1 MVGLIPSSGNG
12 KSQDENS
19 LALDAASE
27 LNKLL
32 QTGIS
37 TMTTK
42 TAGAFEQGD
51 SPTISLGV
59 SGNGQPSVIVPM
71 LRGTYGNDAVAVSFR
86 FLFSSGRPIEPY
98 SSLPLSLTLPLSFK
112 RWLWPKLL
120 PCMVMPL
127 GLPAGVHLW
136 KAAENTFDKA
146 RLGDHKNDADHE
158 EPGADESMKP
168 NKSGYVVTLVDG
180 SSTRLRFQYDGEQWV
195 PELRTANR
203 DIPIETGM
211 DLQSMAKR
219 VLAHFSKPHEEVPW
233 KDEARLTFTGFQIL
247 FDAQCAVARDQGD
260 ETLAARLGASPW
272 HLGMLAVAIL
282 VLEIAVEEDGVKDD
296 RGIAYVET
304 HHVVRS
310 YDVLRVFHG
319 IRDIYESGPPEAL
332 ALATQRQQGREAAVR
347 RSAATPVPVQDR
359 AGWGEF
365 APTQLTPRPPR
376 SRVHLTADC
385 ASLLPSRPW
394 NATRR

>member
-1 MVGLIPSSGNG
+1 MSAGQQARQPTNKLASQTQKRPSSQPASKPASQHDENFIYRRIESEMVGLIPSSGNG
-12 KSQDENS
+12 KSQDANS
-19 LALDAASE
+19 LAPDAASE
-27 LNKLL
+27 LNKFL

-51 SPTISLGV
+51 SPTISLRV
-59 SGNGQPSVIVPM
+59 SGNGHPSVIVPM

-146 RLGDHKNDADHE
+146 RLGDHKNDSDDE

-180 SSTRLRFQYDGEQWV
+180 SSTRLRFQYDGKQWV

-233 KDEARLTFTGFQIL
+233 KDEARLTFIGFQIL

-260 ETLAARLGASPW
+260 ETLAARCQPLASRHVGCRNSCVGDCSGGGRRQGRPW
-272 HLGMLAVAIL
+272 HRL
-282 VLEIAVEEDGVKDD
+282 
-296 RGIAYVET
+296 
-304 HHVVRS
+304 
-310 YDVLRVFHG
+310 F
-319 IRDIYESGPPEAL
+319 RDSP
-332 ALATQRQQGREAAVR
+332 
-347 RSAATPVPVQDR
+347 RSA
-359 AGWGEF
+359 F
-365 APTQLTPRPPR
+365 L
-376 SRVHLTADC
+376 
-385 ASLLPSRPW
+385 
-394 NATRR
+394 